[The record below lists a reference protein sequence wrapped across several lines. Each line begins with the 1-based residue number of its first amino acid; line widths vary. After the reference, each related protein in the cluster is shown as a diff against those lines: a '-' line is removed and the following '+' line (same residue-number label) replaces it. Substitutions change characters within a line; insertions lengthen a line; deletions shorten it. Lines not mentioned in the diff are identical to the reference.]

1 MLQQTQHDLIFEL
14 DNFREHIFDCLV
26 VITILGCQHLM
37 HSIVGC
43 LKGNV
48 ASLVRM
54 SILAC
59 VLRLMSVFSLVSC
72 RFLDVIVFFGEGKLF

>member
-1 MLQQTQHDLIFEL
+1 MLQQTQHDLIFEV

-54 SILAC
+54 SILSC
-59 VLRLMSVFSLVSC
+59 VLRLMSVSVSC
-72 RFLDVIVFFGEGKLF
+72 RFYDVKDFFSEVKLF

>member
-54 SILAC
+54 SILSC
-59 VLRLMSVFSLVSC
+59 VLRLMSVSVSC
-72 RFLDVIVFFGEGKLF
+72 RFYDVKDFFSEVKLF